1 MIIKKDTVLSLVDLM
16 LMYLGRLSLAALLAV
31 FGWLVQPISFGVAV
45 VAYVAALIALALL
58 MKYLPK
64 KKHSRD
70 PLYKW
75 YGFVLVF
82 TSFIA
87 YDAGEHWFPLIWI
100 CVTGACA
107 EVFRVIIWA
116 IEACAQIKKMK

>member
-1 MIIKKDTVLSLVDLM
+1 MFSLVDLI
-16 LMYLGRLSLAALLAV
+16 LMYLGRLSLVALLAV
-31 FGWLVQPISFGVAV
+31 FGWLVQPISPIIAV
-45 VAYVAALIALALL
+45 VAYAAALIALVLL
-58 MKYLPK
+58 IRYLPK

-70 PLYKW
+70 PLYRW

-82 TSFIA
+82 ISFIA

-107 EVFRVIIWA
+107 EMLRVIVWVS
-116 IEACAQIKKMK
+116 EACVRIKKMK